1 MARPRT
7 LPDNHFRFSTFRKG
21 DSTYVYGYRNEWD
34 PVKKQSR
41 IAKRIYVGT
50 LNEATG
56 RLRLGKKYLSNHPEY
71 EGKTLYFEN
80 RTLVERSEQDA
91 AEEVQQREQSWA
103 SNNLSY
109 AATWALWQFASKN
122 RILQNLQAAFGK
134 QLGTGLLALAVY
146 QLLDGGAMNGYED
159 WLPDNWL
166 PVSAPLS
173 SQRISELL
181 AQVDHEDMVNYF
193 RLRFDRS
200 KQNYQKWLEEI
211 KQKAQKQGSAMPPST
226 LQKMY
231 MALDSTAIST
241 FSMTIEDAAYG
252 HAKQNP
258 ELKQINL
265 TLAVDFLNGDVCYAR
280 EDEGSITDKSVYKS
294 ILAQMKSYGFDLDE
308 TVLVTDRG
316 YSSLMNLQ
324 NLFNTDVSFVAGVP
338 IVEKGLK
345 DKFTKF
351 REALCDLAFYNSE
364 YEVYCRTIKEDW
376 KQNTE
381 AGSVNRDCFVHL
393 YRFPE
398 IALSQQKQLLKKID
412 KVLDKKRDG
421 KVVDRD
427 DWNFAARFI
436 TECKEEQDG
445 KERKIWEK
453 NLEALRLWE
462 RTAGCFVIR
471 SDWLEDPIEALRIY
485 RRRNIV
491 EVAFRQF
498 KVLNGGDRLQAT
510 QTSYMGKLMVHIIA
524 QSLRMAITVQA
535 KKRETQELKLPDN
548 SVEKLLAALKR
559 IRAVRAPTRATWVV
573 EPLTPPAVLTGW
585 QIWISPP
592 EHIYQLSVRLHLYSV
607 LSSRTLLSGL
617 WYSSS

>member
-1 MARPRT
+1 MTRPRT
-7 LPDNHFRFSTFRKG
+7 LPDDHFRFSTFRKG

-34 PVKKQSR
+34 PEKKQSR

-50 LNEATG
+50 LNEITG
-56 RLRLGKKYLSNHPEY
+56 RVKLGKKYLSNHPEY

-80 RTLVERSEQDA
+80 RTLVERSEQEVA
-91 AEEVQQREQSWA
+91 AEVGQRETSWA

-122 RILQNLQAAFGK
+122 RILQNLQAVFGK
-134 QLGTGLLALAVY
+134 QLGTNLLALAIY

-181 AQVDHEDMVNYF
+181 AQVDHGDMVNYF

-200 KQNYQKWLEEI
+200 KANYQKWLEELTQNA
-211 KQKAQKQGSAMPPST
+211 KKKGSATAPST

-280 EDEGSITDKSVYKS
+280 EDEGSITDKSVYRS
-294 ILAQMKSYGFDLDE
+294 VLAQMKSYGFDLDE

-316 YSSLMNLQ
+316 YSSIMNLQ
-324 NLFNTDVSFVAGVP
+324 SLFNADVGFVAGVP

-345 DKFTKF
+345 DKFAKF

-364 YEVYCRTIKEDW
+364 YDVYCRTIKEDW

-381 AGSVNRDCFVHL
+381 GGSIDRTCFVHL

-398 IALSQQKQLLKKID
+398 IALSQQKQLLKKVD
-412 KVLDKKRDG
+412 KALDKKRSG
-421 KVVDRD
+421 RVVDRD
-427 DWNFAARFI
+427 DWNFVARFI
-436 TECKEEQDG
+436 TERKEEHDG
-445 KERKIWEK
+445 KEKKIWEK
-453 NLEALRLWE
+453 NLEALRSWE

-498 KVLNGGDRLQAT
+498 KVLNGGNRLYAT
-510 QTSYMGKLMVHIIA
+510 QTSYMGKLMVHTIA

-535 KKRETQELKLPDN
+535 KRRETQELKLPDN
-548 SVEKLLAALKR
+548 SVEKLLTVLKKV
-559 IRAVRAPTRATWVV
+559 RAVRAPTRSTWVV
-573 EPLTPPAVLTGW
+573 EPLTKKAQDMLELLNLPKPPMTFKS
-585 QIWISPP
+585 I
-592 EHIYQLSVRLHLYSV
+592 
-607 LSSRTLLSGL
+607 
-617 WYSSS
+617 

>member
-7 LPDNHFRFSTFRKG
+7 LPDDHFCFSTFRKG

-34 PVKKQSR
+34 PEKKQSR

-50 LNEATG
+50 LNKITG
-56 RLRLGKKYLSNHPEY
+56 RVKLGKKYLSNHPEY

-80 RTLVERSEQDA
+80 RTLVERSEQEVA
-91 AEEVQQREQSWA
+91 AEVGQRETSWA

-122 RILQNLQAAFGK
+122 RILQNLQAVFGK
-134 QLGTGLLALAVY
+134 QLGTNLLTLAIY

-181 AQVDHEDMVNYF
+181 AQVDHGDMVNYF

-200 KQNYQKWLEEI
+200 KENYQKWLEELTQNA
-211 KQKAQKQGSAMPPST
+211 KKKGSATAPST

-280 EDEGSITDKSVYKS
+280 EDEGSITDKSVYRS
-294 ILAQMKSYGFDLDE
+294 VLAQMKSYGFDLDE

-316 YSSLMNLQ
+316 YSSIMNLQ
-324 NLFNTDVSFVAGVP
+324 SLFNTDVSFVAGVP

-345 DKFTKF
+345 DKFAKF

-364 YEVYCRTIKEDW
+364 YDVYCRTIKEDW

-381 AGSVNRDCFVHL
+381 GGSIDRTCFVHL
-393 YRFPE
+393 YRLPE
-398 IALSQQKQLLKKID
+398 IALSQQKQLLKKVD
-412 KVLDKKRDG
+412 KALDKKRSG
-421 KVVDRD
+421 RVVDRD

-436 TECKEEQDG
+436 TERKEEHDG
-445 KERKIWEK
+445 KEKKIWEK
-453 NLEALRLWE
+453 NLEALRSWE

-498 KVLNGGDRLQAT
+498 KVLNGGNRLYAT
-510 QTSYMGKLMVHIIA
+510 QTSYMGKLMVHTIA

-535 KKRETQELKLPDN
+535 KRRETQELKLPDN
-548 SVEKLLAALKR
+548 SVEKLLTVLKKV
-559 IRAVRAPTRATWVV
+559 RAVRAPTRSTWVV
-573 EPLTPPAVLTGW
+573 EPL
-585 QIWISPP
+585 I
-592 EHIYQLSVRLHLYSV
+592 E
-607 LSSRTLLSGL
+607 
-617 WYSSS
+617 

>member
-7 LPDNHFRFSTFRKG
+7 LPDDHFRFSTFRKG
-21 DSTYVYGYRNEWD
+21 DSTYVYGYRNEWN
-34 PVKKQSR
+34 PEKKQSR
-41 IAKRIYVGT
+41 IVKRIYVGT
-50 LNEATG
+50 LNEITG
-56 RLRLGKKYLSNHPEY
+56 RVKPGKKYLSNHPEY

-80 RTLVERSEQDA
+80 RRLVERSEQDV
-91 AEEVQQREQSWA
+91 AEEVEQREVSWA

-109 AATWALWQFASKN
+109 AATWALWQFASRN
-122 RILQNLQAAFGK
+122 RILQNLQAVFGK
-134 QLGTGLLALAVY
+134 ELGTNLLALAIY
-146 QLLDGGAMNGYED
+146 QLLEGGAMNGYED
-159 WLPDNWL
+159 WL

-193 RLRFDRS
+193 RMRFDRS
-200 KQNYQKWLEEI
+200 KENYQKWLEGI
-211 KQKAQKQGSAMPPST
+211 KQEAKKKGSDLPPST

-316 YSSLMNLQ
+316 YSSIMNLQ

-345 DKFTKF
+345 DKFSKF
-351 REALCDLAFYNSE
+351 RETLCDLAFYNSE
-364 YEVYCRTIKEDW
+364 YDVYCRTIKENR

-381 AGSVNRDCFVHL
+381 GGSIDRTCFVHL

-398 IALSQQKQLLKKID
+398 IALSQQKQLLKKVD
-412 KVLDKKRDG
+412 KVLDKKRSG
-421 KVVDRD
+421 QVVDRD
-427 DWNFAARFI
+427 DWNFVARFI
-436 TECKEEQDG
+436 TERKEEHDG
-445 KERKIWEK
+445 KEKKIWEK
-453 NLEALRLWE
+453 NLEALRFWE
-462 RTAGCFVIR
+462 RTAGYFVIR

-510 QTSYMGKLMVHIIA
+510 QTSYIGKLMVHIIA

-548 SVEKLLAALKR
+548 SVEKLLKALKR
-559 IRAVRAPTRATWVV
+559 VRAVRTPTRATWVV
-573 EPLTPPAVLTGW
+573 EPL
-585 QIWISPP
+585 I
-592 EHIYQLSVRLHLYSV
+592 E
-607 LSSRTLLSGL
+607 
-617 WYSSS
+617 

>member
-7 LPDNHFRFSTFRKG
+7 LPDDHFRFSTFRKG

-34 PVKKQSR
+34 PEKKQSR

-50 LNEATG
+50 LNEITG
-56 RLRLGKKYLSNHPEY
+56 RVKLGKKYLSNHPEY

-80 RTLVERSEQDA
+80 RTLVERSEQEVA
-91 AEEVQQREQSWA
+91 AEVGQRETSWA

-122 RILQNLQAAFGK
+122 RILQNLQAVFGK
-134 QLGTGLLALAVY
+134 QLGTNLLALAIY

-181 AQVDHEDMVNYF
+181 AQVDHGDMVNYF

-200 KQNYQKWLEEI
+200 KENYQKWLEELTQNA
-211 KQKAQKQGSAMPPST
+211 KKKGSATAPST

-252 HAKQNP
+252 HVKQNP

-280 EDEGSITDKSVYKS
+280 EDEGSITDKSVYRS
-294 ILAQMKSYGFDLDE
+294 VLAQMKSYGFDLDE

-316 YSSLMNLQ
+316 YSSIMNLQ
-324 NLFNTDVSFVAGVP
+324 SLFNTDVSFVAGVP

-345 DKFTKF
+345 DKFAKF

-364 YEVYCRTIKEDW
+364 YDVYCRTIKEDW

-381 AGSVNRDCFVHL
+381 GGSIDRTCFVHL

-398 IALSQQKQLLKKID
+398 IALSQQKQLLKKVD
-412 KVLDKKRDG
+412 KALDKKRSG
-421 KVVDRD
+421 RVVDRD
-427 DWNFAARFI
+427 DWNFVARFI
-436 TECKEEQDG
+436 TERKEEHDG
-445 KERKIWEK
+445 KEKKIWEK
-453 NLEALRLWE
+453 NLEALRSWE

-498 KVLNGGDRLQAT
+498 KVLNGGNRLYAT
-510 QTSYMGKLMVHIIA
+510 QTSYMGKLMVHTIA

-535 KKRETQELKLPDN
+535 KRRETQELKLPDN
-548 SVEKLLAALKR
+548 SVEKLLTVLKKV
-559 IRAVRAPTRATWVV
+559 RAVRAPTRSTWVV
-573 EPLTPPAVLTGW
+573 EPLTKKAQDMLELLNLPKPPMTFKS
-585 QIWISPP
+585 I
-592 EHIYQLSVRLHLYSV
+592 
-607 LSSRTLLSGL
+607 
-617 WYSSS
+617 

>member
-211 KQKAQKQGSAMPPST
+211 KQKAQKQSSAMPPST

-573 EPLTPPAVLTGW
+573 EPLTKKAQDMLELLNLPKPPMTFKS
-585 QIWISPP
+585 I
-592 EHIYQLSVRLHLYSV
+592 
-607 LSSRTLLSGL
+607 
-617 WYSSS
+617 

>member
-211 KQKAQKQGSAMPPST
+211 KQKAQKQSSAMPPST

-471 SDWLEDPIEALRIY
+471 SDWHEDPIEALRIY

-573 EPLTPPAVLTGW
+573 EPLTKKAQDMLELLNLPKPPMTFKS
-585 QIWISPP
+585 I
-592 EHIYQLSVRLHLYSV
+592 
-607 LSSRTLLSGL
+607 
-617 WYSSS
+617 

>member
-7 LPDNHFRFSTFRKG
+7 LPDDHFCFSTFRKG

-34 PVKKQSR
+34 PEKKQSR

-50 LNEATG
+50 LNEITG
-56 RLRLGKKYLSNHPEY
+56 RVKLGKKYLSNHPEY

-80 RTLVERSEQDA
+80 RTLVERSEQEVA
-91 AEEVQQREQSWA
+91 AEVGQRETSWA

-122 RILQNLQAAFGK
+122 RILQNLQAVFGK
-134 QLGTGLLALAVY
+134 QLGTNLLALAIY

-181 AQVDHEDMVNYF
+181 AQVDHGDMVNYF

-200 KQNYQKWLEEI
+200 KANYQKWLEEI
-211 KQKAQKQGSAMPPST
+211 EQNAKKNGLVMPPST
-226 LQKMY
+226 MQKMY

-280 EDEGSITDKSVYKS
+280 EDEGSITDKSVYRS
-294 ILAQMKSYGFDLDE
+294 VLAQMKSYGFDLDE

-316 YSSLMNLQ
+316 YSSIMNLQ
-324 NLFNTDVSFVAGVP
+324 SLFNTDVSFVAGVP

-345 DKFTKF
+345 DKFAKF

-364 YEVYCRTIKEDW
+364 YDVYCRTIKEDW

-381 AGSVNRDCFVHL
+381 GGSIDRTCFVHL

-398 IALSQQKQLLKKID
+398 IALSQQKQLLKKVD
-412 KVLDKKRDG
+412 KALDKKRSRR
-421 KVVDRD
+421 VVDRD
-427 DWNFAARFI
+427 DWNFVARFI
-436 TECKEEQDG
+436 TERKEEHDG
-445 KERKIWEK
+445 KEKKIWEK
-453 NLEALRLWE
+453 NLEALRFWE

-498 KVLNGGDRLQAT
+498 KVLNGGNRLYAT
-510 QTSYMGKLMVHIIA
+510 QTSYMGKLMVHTIA

-535 KKRETQELKLPDN
+535 KRRETQELKLPDN
-548 SVEKLLAALKR
+548 SVEKLLTVLKKV
-559 IRAVRAPTRATWVV
+559 RAVRAPTRSTWVV
-573 EPLTPPAVLTGW
+573 EPLTKKAQDMLELLNLPKPPMTFKS
-585 QIWISPP
+585 I
-592 EHIYQLSVRLHLYSV
+592 
-607 LSSRTLLSGL
+607 
-617 WYSSS
+617 

>member
-7 LPDNHFRFSTFRKG
+7 LPDDHFRFSTFRKG
-21 DSTYVYGYRNEWD
+21 DSTYVYGYRNEWN
-34 PVKKQSR
+34 PEKKQSR
-41 IAKRIYVGT
+41 IVKRIYVGT
-50 LNEATG
+50 LNEITG
-56 RLRLGKKYLSNHPEY
+56 RVKPGKKYLSNHPEY

-80 RTLVERSEQDA
+80 RRLVERSEQDV
-91 AEEVQQREQSWA
+91 AEEVEQREVSWA

-109 AATWALWQFASKN
+109 AATWALWQFASRN
-122 RILQNLQAAFGK
+122 RILQNLQAVFGK
-134 QLGTGLLALAVY
+134 ELGTNLLALAIY
-146 QLLDGGAMNGYED
+146 QLLEGGAMNGYED

-193 RLRFDRS
+193 RMRFDRS
-200 KQNYQKWLEEI
+200 KENYQKWLEGI
-211 KQKAQKQGSAMPPST
+211 KQEAKKKGSDLPPST

-280 EDEGSITDKSVYKS
+280 EDEGSITDKSVYRS
-294 ILAQMKSYGFDLDE
+294 VLAQMKSYGFDLDE

-316 YSSLMNLQ
+316 YSSIMNLQ
-324 NLFNTDVSFVAGVP
+324 SLFNTDVSFVAGVP
-338 IVEKGLK
+338 IAEKGLK
-345 DKFTKF
+345 DKFAKF

-364 YEVYCRTIKEDW
+364 YDVYCRTIKEDW

-381 AGSVNRDCFVHL
+381 GGSIDRTCFVHL

-398 IALSQQKQLLKKID
+398 IALSQQKQLLKKVD
-412 KVLDKKRDG
+412 KVLDKKRSG
-421 KVVDRD
+421 QVVDRD
-427 DWNFAARFI
+427 DWNFVARFI
-436 TECKEEQDG
+436 TERKEEHDG
-445 KERKIWEK
+445 KEKKIWEK
-453 NLEALRLWE
+453 NLEALRFWE
-462 RTAGCFVIR
+462 RTAGYFVIR

-510 QTSYMGKLMVHIIA
+510 QTSYIGKLMVHIIA

-548 SVEKLLAALKR
+548 SVEKLLKALKR
-559 IRAVRAPTRATWVV
+559 VRAVRTPTRATWVV
-573 EPLTPPAVLTGW
+573 EPL
-585 QIWISPP
+585 I
-592 EHIYQLSVRLHLYSV
+592 E
-607 LSSRTLLSGL
+607 
-617 WYSSS
+617 

>member
-7 LPDNHFRFSTFRKG
+7 LPDDYFRFSTFRKG

-34 PVKKQSR
+34 PEKKQSR

-50 LNEATG
+50 LNEITG
-56 RLRLGKKYLSNHPEY
+56 RVKLGKKYLSNHPEY

-80 RTLVERSEQDA
+80 RTLVERSEQDV
-91 AEEVQQREQSWA
+91 AEEVEQRETSWA

-122 RILQNLQAAFGK
+122 RILQNLQAVFGK
-134 QLGTGLLALAVY
+134 QLGTNLLALAIY

-200 KQNYQKWLEEI
+200 KANYQKWLEEI
-211 KQKAQKQGSAMPPST
+211 EQNAKKKGSDLPPST

-231 MALDSTAIST
+231 MTLDSTAIST

-265 TLAVDFLNGDVCYAR
+265 TLAVDFLNGEVCYAR
-280 EDEGSITDKSVYKS
+280 EDEGLITDKSVYKS

-316 YSSLMNLQ
+316 YSSIMNLQ

-345 DKFTKF
+345 DKFAKF

-364 YEVYCRTIKEDW
+364 YDVYCRTIKENW

-381 AGSVNRDCFVHL
+381 CGSIDRTCFVHL

-398 IALSQQKQLLKKID
+398 IALSQQKQLLKKVD
-412 KVLDKKRDG
+412 KVLDKKRSRQ
-421 KVVDRD
+421 VVDRD
-427 DWNFAARFI
+427 DWNFVARFI
-436 TECKEEQDG
+436 TERKEEHDG
-445 KERKIWEK
+445 KEKKIWEK
-453 NLEALRLWE
+453 NLEALRFWE

-524 QSLRMAITVQA
+524 QSLRMAIT
-535 KKRETQELKLPDN
+535 
-548 SVEKLLAALKR
+548 
-559 IRAVRAPTRATWVV
+559 
-573 EPLTPPAVLTGW
+573 
-585 QIWISPP
+585 
-592 EHIYQLSVRLHLYSV
+592 Y
-607 LSSRTLLSGL
+607 GL
-617 WYSSS
+617 

>member
-211 KQKAQKQGSAMPPST
+211 KQKAQKQSSAMPPST

-381 AGSVNRDCFVHL
+381 VGSVNRDCFVHL

-573 EPLTPPAVLTGW
+573 EPLTKKAQDMLELLNLPKPPMTFKS
-585 QIWISPP
+585 I
-592 EHIYQLSVRLHLYSV
+592 
-607 LSSRTLLSGL
+607 
-617 WYSSS
+617 

>member
-7 LPDNHFRFSTFRKG
+7 LPDDHFCFSTFRKG

-34 PVKKQSR
+34 PEKKQSR

-50 LNEATG
+50 LNEITG
-56 RLRLGKKYLSNHPEY
+56 RVKLGKKYLSNHPEY

-80 RTLVERSEQDA
+80 RPLVERSEQDV
-91 AEEVQQREQSWA
+91 AEEVEQRETSWA

-122 RILQNLQAAFGK
+122 RILQNLQAVFGK
-134 QLGTGLLALAVY
+134 QLGTNLLALAIY

-181 AQVDHEDMVNYF
+181 AQVDHGDMVNYF

-200 KQNYQKWLEEI
+200 KENYQKWLEELTQNA
-211 KQKAQKQGSAMPPST
+211 KKKGSATAPST

-280 EDEGSITDKSVYKS
+280 EDEGSITDKSVYRS
-294 ILAQMKSYGFDLDE
+294 VLAQMKSYGFDLDE

-316 YSSLMNLQ
+316 YSSIMNLQ
-324 NLFNTDVSFVAGVP
+324 SLFNTDVSFVAGVP

-345 DKFTKF
+345 DKFAKF

-364 YEVYCRTIKEDW
+364 YDVYCRTIKEDW

-381 AGSVNRDCFVHL
+381 GGSIDRTCFVHL

-398 IALSQQKQLLKKID
+398 IALSQQKQLLKKVD
-412 KVLDKKRDG
+412 KALDKKRSG
-421 KVVDRD
+421 RVVDRD
-427 DWNFAARFI
+427 DWNFVARFI
-436 TECKEEQDG
+436 TERKEEHDG
-445 KERKIWEK
+445 KEKKIWEK
-453 NLEALRLWE
+453 NLEALRSWE

-498 KVLNGGDRLQAT
+498 KVLNGGNRLYAT
-510 QTSYMGKLMVHIIA
+510 QTSYMGKLMVHTIA

-535 KKRETQELKLPDN
+535 KRRETQELKLPDN
-548 SVEKLLAALKR
+548 SVEKLLTVLKKV
-559 IRAVRAPTRATWVV
+559 RAVRAPTRSTWVV
-573 EPLTPPAVLTGW
+573 EPLTKKAQDMLELLNLPKPPMTFKS
-585 QIWISPP
+585 I
-592 EHIYQLSVRLHLYSV
+592 
-607 LSSRTLLSGL
+607 
-617 WYSSS
+617 

>member
-56 RLRLGKKYLSNHPEY
+56 RLRLGKKYLSNHSEY

-211 KQKAQKQGSAMPPST
+211 KQKAQKQSSAMPPST

-381 AGSVNRDCFVHL
+381 VGSVNRDCFVHL

-573 EPLTPPAVLTGW
+573 EPLTKKAQDMLELLNLPKPPMTFKS
-585 QIWISPP
+585 I
-592 EHIYQLSVRLHLYSV
+592 
-607 LSSRTLLSGL
+607 
-617 WYSSS
+617 

>member
-7 LPDNHFRFSTFRKG
+7 LPDDHFRFSTFRKG

-34 PVKKQSR
+34 PEKKQSR

-50 LNEATG
+50 LNEITG
-56 RLRLGKKYLSNHPEY
+56 RVKLGKKYLSNHPEY

-80 RTLVERSEQDA
+80 RTLVERSEQDV
-91 AEEVQQREQSWA
+91 AEEVEQRETSWA

-122 RILQNLQAAFGK
+122 RILQNLQAVFGK
-134 QLGTGLLALAVY
+134 QLGTNLLALAIY

-200 KQNYQKWLEEI
+200 KENYQRWLEEI
-211 KQKAQKQGSAMPPST
+211 EQNAKKNGSVMPPST
-226 LQKMY
+226 MQKMY

-316 YSSLMNLQ
+316 YSSLLNLQ

-345 DKFTKF
+345 DKFAKF

-364 YEVYCRTIKEDW
+364 YDVYCRTIKENW

-381 AGSVNRDCFVHL
+381 GGSIDRTCFVHL
-393 YRFPE
+393 Y
-398 IALSQQKQLLKKID
+398 ALSQQKQLLKKVD
-412 KVLDKKRDG
+412 KVLDKKRSRQ
-421 KVVDRD
+421 VVDRD
-427 DWNFAARFI
+427 DWNFVARFI
-436 TECKEEQDG
+436 TERKEEHDG
-445 KERKIWEK
+445 KEKKIWEK
-453 NLEALRLWE
+453 NLEALRFWE

-548 SVEKLLAALKR
+548 SVEKLLKALKR
-559 IRAVRAPTRATWVV
+559 VRAVRTATRATWVV
-573 EPLTPPAVLTGW
+573 EPLTKKAQDMLELLNLPKPPMTFRS
-585 QIWISPP
+585 I
-592 EHIYQLSVRLHLYSV
+592 
-607 LSSRTLLSGL
+607 
-617 WYSSS
+617 

>member
-1 MARPRT
+1 MTRPRT
-7 LPDNHFRFSTFRKG
+7 LPDDHFRFSTFRKG

-34 PVKKQSR
+34 PEKKQSR

-50 LNEATG
+50 LNEITG
-56 RLRLGKKYLSNHPEY
+56 RVKLGKKYLSNHPEY

-80 RTLVERSEQDA
+80 RTLVERSEQEVA
-91 AEEVQQREQSWA
+91 AEVGQRETSWA

-122 RILQNLQAAFGK
+122 RILQNLQAVFGK
-134 QLGTGLLALAVY
+134 QLGTNLLALAIY

-200 KQNYQKWLEEI
+200 KENYQKWLEELTQNA
-211 KQKAQKQGSAMPPST
+211 KKKGSATAPST

-280 EDEGSITDKSVYKS
+280 EDEGSITDKSVYRS
-294 ILAQMKSYGFDLDE
+294 VLAQMKSYGFDLDE

-316 YSSLMNLQ
+316 YSSIMNLQ
-324 NLFNTDVSFVAGVP
+324 SLFNADVSFVAGVP

-345 DKFTKF
+345 DKFAKF

-364 YEVYCRTIKEDW
+364 YDVYCRTIKEDW

-381 AGSVNRDCFVHL
+381 GGSIDRTCFVHL

-398 IALSQQKQLLKKID
+398 IALSQQKQLLKKVD
-412 KVLDKKRDG
+412 KALDKKRSG
-421 KVVDRD
+421 RVVDRD
-427 DWNFAARFI
+427 DWNFVARFI
-436 TECKEEQDG
+436 TERKEEHDG
-445 KERKIWEK
+445 KEKKIWKK
-453 NLEALRLWE
+453 NLEALRSWE

-498 KVLNGGDRLQAT
+498 KVLNGGNRLYAT
-510 QTSYMGKLMVHIIA
+510 QTSYMGKLMVHTIA

-535 KKRETQELKLPDN
+535 KRRETQELKLPDN
-548 SVEKLLAALKR
+548 SVEKLLTVLKKV
-559 IRAVRAPTRATWVV
+559 RAVRAPTRSTWVV
-573 EPLTPPAVLTGW
+573 EPLTKKAQDMLELLNLPKPPMTFKS
-585 QIWISPP
+585 I
-592 EHIYQLSVRLHLYSV
+592 
-607 LSSRTLLSGL
+607 
-617 WYSSS
+617 

>member
-7 LPDNHFRFSTFRKG
+7 LPDDHFRFSTFRKG

-34 PVKKQSR
+34 PEKKQSR

-50 LNEATG
+50 LNEITG
-56 RLRLGKKYLSNHPEY
+56 RVKLGKKYLSNHPEY

-80 RTLVERSEQDA
+80 RTLVERSDQDVA
-91 AEEVQQREQSWA
+91 AEVEQRETSWA

-122 RILQNLQAAFGK
+122 RILQNLQAVFGK
-134 QLGTGLLALAVY
+134 QLGTNLLALAIY

-181 AQVDHEDMVNYF
+181 AQVDHGDMVNYF

-200 KQNYQKWLEEI
+200 KENYQKWLEELTQNA
-211 KQKAQKQGSAMPPST
+211 KKKGSATPPST
-226 LQKMY
+226 LKKMY

-316 YSSLMNLQ
+316 YSSIMNLQ
-324 NLFNTDVSFVAGVP
+324 SLFNTDVSFVAGVP

-345 DKFTKF
+345 DKFAKF

-364 YEVYCRTIKEDW
+364 YDVYCRTIKEDW

-381 AGSVNRDCFVHL
+381 GGSIDRTCFVHL

-398 IALSQQKQLLKKID
+398 IALSQQKQLLKKVD
-412 KVLDKKRDG
+412 RALDKKRG
-421 KVVDRD
+421 GRVVDRD
-427 DWNFAARFI
+427 DWNFVARFI
-436 TECKEEQDG
+436 TERKEEHDG
-445 KERKIWEK
+445 REKKIWEK
-453 NLEALRLWE
+453 NLEALRSWE

-498 KVLNGGDRLQAT
+498 KVLNGGDRLYAT
-510 QTSYMGKLMVHIIA
+510 QTSYMGKLMVHTIA

-535 KKRETQELKLPDN
+535 KRRETQELKLPDN
-548 SVEKLLAALKR
+548 SVEKLLTVLKKV
-559 IRAVRAPTRATWVV
+559 RAVRAPTRSTWVV
-573 EPLTPPAVLTGW
+573 EPLTKKAQDMLELLNLPKPPMTFKS
-585 QIWISPP
+585 I
-592 EHIYQLSVRLHLYSV
+592 
-607 LSSRTLLSGL
+607 
-617 WYSSS
+617 

>member
-1 MARPRT
+1 MARART

-211 KQKAQKQGSAMPPST
+211 KQKAQKQSSAMPPST

-573 EPLTPPAVLTGW
+573 EPLTKKAQDMLELLNLPKPPMTFKS
-585 QIWISPP
+585 I
-592 EHIYQLSVRLHLYSV
+592 
-607 LSSRTLLSGL
+607 
-617 WYSSS
+617 

>member
-7 LPDNHFRFSTFRKG
+7 LPDDHFRFSTFRKG

-34 PVKKQSR
+34 PEKKQSR

-50 LNEATG
+50 LNEITG
-56 RLRLGKKYLSNHPEY
+56 RVKLGKKYLSNHPEY

-80 RTLVERSEQDA
+80 RTLVERSEQDV
-91 AEEVQQREQSWA
+91 AEEVEQRETSWA

-122 RILQNLQAAFGK
+122 RILQNLQAVFGK
-134 QLGTGLLALAVY
+134 QLGTNLLALAIY

-200 KQNYQKWLEEI
+200 KANYQKWLEEI
-211 KQKAQKQGSAMPPST
+211 EQNAKKNGLVMPPST
-226 LQKMY
+226 MQKKY

-252 HAKQNP
+252 HTNQNP

-265 TLAVDFLNGDVCYAR
+265 TLAVDFLNGEVCYAR
-280 EDEGSITDKSVYKS
+280 EDEGLITDKSVYKS

-316 YSSLMNLQ
+316 YSSIMNLQ

-345 DKFTKF
+345 DKFAKF

-364 YEVYCRTIKEDW
+364 YDVYCRTIKEDW

-381 AGSVNRDCFVHL
+381 GGSIDRTCFVHL

-398 IALSQQKQLLKKID
+398 IALSQQQQLLKKVD
-412 KVLDKKRDG
+412 KALDKKRSG
-421 KVVDRD
+421 RVVDRD
-427 DWNFAARFI
+427 DWNFVARFI
-436 TECKEEQDG
+436 TERKEEHDG
-445 KERKIWEK
+445 KEKKIWEK
-453 NLEALRLWE
+453 NLEALRFWE

-498 KVLNGGDRLQAT
+498 KVLHGGDRLYAT

-524 QSLRMAITVQA
+524 QSLRMAMTVQA
-535 KKRETQELKLPDN
+535 KRREN
-548 SVEKLLAALKR
+548 SGIKAS
-559 IRAVRAPTRATWVV
+559 
-573 EPLTPPAVLTGW
+573 G
-585 QIWISPP
+585 
-592 EHIYQLSVRLHLYSV
+592 QL
-607 LSSRTLLSGL
+607 G
-617 WYSSS
+617 

>member
-7 LPDNHFRFSTFRKG
+7 LPDDHFRFSTFRKG

-34 PVKKQSR
+34 PEKKQSR

-50 LNEATG
+50 LNEITG
-56 RLRLGKKYLSNHPEY
+56 RVKLGKKYLSNHPEY

-80 RTLVERSEQDA
+80 RTLVERSEQDV
-91 AEEVQQREQSWA
+91 AEEVEQRETSWA

-122 RILQNLQAAFGK
+122 RILQNLQAVFGK
-134 QLGTGLLALAVY
+134 QLGTNLLALAIY

-200 KQNYQKWLEEI
+200 KANYQKWLEEI
-211 KQKAQKQGSAMPPST
+211 EQNAKKNGLVMPPST
-226 LQKMY
+226 MQKMY
-231 MALDSTAIST
+231 MALDSTVIST

-252 HAKQNP
+252 HTKQNP

-265 TLAVDFLNGDVCYAR
+265 TLAVDFLNGEVCYAR
-280 EDEGSITDKSVYKS
+280 EDEGLITDKSVYKS

-316 YSSLMNLQ
+316 YSSIMNLQ

-345 DKFTKF
+345 DKFAKF

-364 YEVYCRTIKEDW
+364 YDVYCRTIKEDW

-381 AGSVNRDCFVHL
+381 GGSIDRTCFVHL

-398 IALSQQKQLLKKID
+398 IALSQQKQLLKKVD
-412 KVLDKKRDG
+412 KALDKKRSG
-421 KVVDRD
+421 RVVDRD
-427 DWNFAARFI
+427 DWNFVARFI
-436 TECKEEQDG
+436 TERKEEHDG
-445 KERKIWEK
+445 KEKKIWEK
-453 NLEALRLWE
+453 NLEALRFWE

-498 KVLNGGDRLQAT
+498 KVLNGGDRLYAT

-524 QSLRMAITVQA
+524 QSLRMAMTVQA
-535 KKRETQELKLPDN
+535 KRRETQELKLPDN
-548 SVEKLLAALKR
+548 SVEKLLSALKR
-559 IRAVRAPTRATWVV
+559 VRAVRTPTRATWVV
-573 EPLTPPAVLTGW
+573 EPLTKKAQDMLELLNLPKPPMTFKS
-585 QIWISPP
+585 I
-592 EHIYQLSVRLHLYSV
+592 
-607 LSSRTLLSGL
+607 
-617 WYSSS
+617 

>member
-134 QLGTGLLALAVY
+134 QLRTGLLALAVY

-211 KQKAQKQGSAMPPST
+211 KQKAQKQSSAMPPST

-573 EPLTPPAVLTGW
+573 EPLTKKAQDMLELLNLPKPPMTFKS
-585 QIWISPP
+585 I
-592 EHIYQLSVRLHLYSV
+592 
-607 LSSRTLLSGL
+607 
-617 WYSSS
+617 

>member
-7 LPDNHFRFSTFRKG
+7 LPDDHFCFSTFRKG

-34 PVKKQSR
+34 PEKKQSR

-50 LNEATG
+50 LNEITG
-56 RLRLGKKYLSNHPEY
+56 RVKLGKKYLSNHPEY

-80 RTLVERSEQDA
+80 RTLVERSEQEVA
-91 AEEVQQREQSWA
+91 AEVGQRETSWA

-122 RILQNLQAAFGK
+122 RILQNLQAVFGK
-134 QLGTGLLALAVY
+134 QLGTNLLALAIY

-181 AQVDHEDMVNYF
+181 AQVDHGDMVNYF

-200 KQNYQKWLEEI
+200 KANYQKWLEELTQNA
-211 KQKAQKQGSAMPPST
+211 KKKGSATAPST

-280 EDEGSITDKSVYKS
+280 EDEGSITDKSVYRS
-294 ILAQMKSYGFDLDE
+294 VLAQMKSYGFDLDE

-316 YSSLMNLQ
+316 YSSIMNLQ
-324 NLFNTDVSFVAGVP
+324 SLFNTDVSFVAGVP

-345 DKFTKF
+345 DKFAKF

-364 YEVYCRTIKEDW
+364 YDVYCRTIKEDW

-381 AGSVNRDCFVHL
+381 GGSIDRTCFVHL

-398 IALSQQKQLLKKID
+398 IALSQQKQLLKKVD
-412 KVLDKKRDG
+412 KALDKKRSG
-421 KVVDRD
+421 RVVDRD
-427 DWNFAARFI
+427 DRNFVARFI
-436 TECKEEQDG
+436 TERKEEHDG
-445 KERKIWEK
+445 KEKKIWEK
-453 NLEALRLWE
+453 NLEALRSWE

-498 KVLNGGDRLQAT
+498 KVLNGGNRLYAT
-510 QTSYMGKLMVHIIA
+510 QTSYMGKLMVHTIA

-535 KKRETQELKLPDN
+535 KRRETQELKLPDN
-548 SVEKLLAALKR
+548 SVEKLLTVLKKV
-559 IRAVRAPTRATWVV
+559 RAVRAPTRSTWVV
-573 EPLTPPAVLTGW
+573 EPLTKKAQDMLELLNLPKPPMTFK
-585 QIWISPP
+585 SM
-592 EHIYQLSVRLHLYSV
+592 
-607 LSSRTLLSGL
+607 
-617 WYSSS
+617 

>member
-1 MARPRT
+1 MVRPRT
-7 LPDNHFRFSTFRKG
+7 LPDDHFRFSTFRKG

-34 PVKKQSR
+34 PEKKQSR

-50 LNEATG
+50 LNEITG
-56 RLRLGKKYLSNHPEY
+56 RVKLGKKYLSNHPEY

-80 RTLVERSEQDA
+80 RTLVERSEQDV
-91 AEEVQQREQSWA
+91 AEEVEQRETSWA

-122 RILQNLQAAFGK
+122 RILQNLQAVFGK
-134 QLGTGLLALAVY
+134 QLGTNLLALAIY

-200 KQNYQKWLEEI
+200 KANYQKWLEEI
-211 KQKAQKQGSAMPPST
+211 EQNAKKNGLVMPPST
-226 LQKMY
+226 MQKMY

-252 HAKQNP
+252 HTKQNP

-265 TLAVDFLNGDVCYAR
+265 TLAVDFLNGEVCYAR
-280 EDEGSITDKSVYKS
+280 EDEGLITDKSVYKS

-316 YSSLMNLQ
+316 YSSIMNLQ

-345 DKFTKF
+345 DKFAKF

-364 YEVYCRTIKEDW
+364 YDVYCRTIKEDW

-381 AGSVNRDCFVHL
+381 GGSIDRTCFVHL

-398 IALSQQKQLLKKID
+398 IALSQQKQLLKKVD
-412 KVLDKKRDG
+412 KALDKKRSG
-421 KVVDRD
+421 RVVDRD
-427 DWNFAARFI
+427 DWNFVARFI
-436 TECKEEQDG
+436 TERKEEHDG
-445 KERKIWEK
+445 KEKKIWEK
-453 NLEALRLWE
+453 NLEALRFWE

-498 KVLNGGDRLQAT
+498 KVLNGGDRLYAT

-524 QSLRMAITVQA
+524 QSLRMAMTVQA
-535 KKRETQELKLPDN
+535 KRRETQELKLPDN
-548 SVEKLLAALKR
+548 SVEKLLSALKR
-559 IRAVRAPTRATWVV
+559 LRAVRTPNRATWVV
-573 EPLTPPAVLTGW
+573 EPLTKKAQDMLELLNLPKPPMTFKS
-585 QIWISPP
+585 I
-592 EHIYQLSVRLHLYSV
+592 
-607 LSSRTLLSGL
+607 
-617 WYSSS
+617 

>member
-1 MARPRT
+1 MIRTIRARPKT

-21 DSTYVYGYRNEWD
+21 DSTYIYGYRNEWN
-34 PVKKQSR
+34 PEKKQSR

-50 LNEATG
+50 LNEITG
-56 RLRLGKKYLSNHPEY
+56 RVKLGKKYLSNHPEY

-80 RTLVERSEQDA
+80 RSLVERSEQDV
-91 AEEVQQREQSWA
+91 AEQLEQRETSWA

-109 AATWALWQFASKN
+109 AATWALWQFASKK
-122 RILQNLQAAFGK
+122 RILQNLQAVFGK
-134 QLGTGLLALAVY
+134 ELGTNLLALAIY

-181 AQVDHEDMVNYF
+181 AQVGHEDMVNYF
-193 RLRFDRS
+193 RMRFDRS
-200 KQNYQKWLEEI
+200 KENYQKWLEEI
-211 KQKAQKQGSAMPPST
+211 KQEAKKKDSVMPPST

-231 MALDSTAIST
+231 KALDSTAIST
-241 FSMTIEDAAYG
+241 YSMTIEDAAYG

-316 YSSLMNLQ
+316 YSSIMNLQ
-324 NLFNTDVSFVAGVP
+324 NLFNADVSFVAGVS

-345 DKFTKF
+345 DKFAKF

-376 KQNTE
+376 TQNSE
-381 AGSVNRDCFVHL
+381 AGSINRTCFVHL

-412 KVLDKKRDG
+412 KVLDKKRSG
-421 KVVDRD
+421 RVVDRD
-427 DWNFAARFI
+427 DWNFVARFI
-436 TECKEEQDG
+436 TERKEDHDG
-445 KERKIWEK
+445 KEKKIWEK
-453 NLEALRLWE
+453 NLETLRSWE

-498 KVLNGGDRLQAT
+498 KVLNGADRLQAT

-548 SVEKLLAALKR
+548 SVEKLLTALKR
-559 IRAVRAPTRATWVV
+559 VRAVRTPTRATWVV
-573 EPLTPPAVLTGW
+573 EPLTKKAQDMLELLNLPKPPMTFRS
-585 QIWISPP
+585 I
-592 EHIYQLSVRLHLYSV
+592 
-607 LSSRTLLSGL
+607 
-617 WYSSS
+617 

>member
-7 LPDNHFRFSTFRKG
+7 LPDDHFCFSTFRKG

-34 PVKKQSR
+34 PEKKQSR

-50 LNEATG
+50 LNEITG
-56 RLRLGKKYLSNHPEY
+56 RVKLGKKYLSNHPEY

-80 RTLVERSEQDA
+80 RTLVERSEQEVA
-91 AEEVQQREQSWA
+91 AEVGQRETSWA

-122 RILQNLQAAFGK
+122 RILQNLQAVFGK
-134 QLGTGLLALAVY
+134 QLGTNLLALAIY

-200 KQNYQKWLEEI
+200 KANYQKWLEEI
-211 KQKAQKQGSAMPPST
+211 EQNAKKNGSNTPPST

-316 YSSLMNLQ
+316 YSSIMNLQ

-345 DKFTKF
+345 DKFAKF

-364 YEVYCRTIKEDW
+364 YDVYCRTIKEDW

-381 AGSVNRDCFVHL
+381 GGSIDRTCFVHL

-398 IALSQQKQLLKKID
+398 IALSQQKQLLKKVD
-412 KVLDKKRDG
+412 RALDKKRG
-421 KVVDRD
+421 GRVVDRD
-427 DWNFAARFI
+427 DWNFVARFI
-436 TECKEEQDG
+436 TERKEEHDG
-445 KERKIWEK
+445 REKKIWEK
-453 NLEALRLWE
+453 NLEALRSWE

-535 KKRETQELKLPDN
+535 KRRETQELKLPDN
-548 SVEKLLAALKR
+548 SVEKLLTVLKKV
-559 IRAVRAPTRATWVV
+559 RAVRAPTRSTWVV
-573 EPLTPPAVLTGW
+573 EPLTKKAQDMLELLNLPKPPMTFKS
-585 QIWISPP
+585 I
-592 EHIYQLSVRLHLYSV
+592 
-607 LSSRTLLSGL
+607 
-617 WYSSS
+617 

>member
-7 LPDNHFRFSTFRKG
+7 LPDDHFRFSTFRKG

-34 PVKKQSR
+34 SEKKQSR

-50 LNEATG
+50 LNEITG
-56 RLRLGKKYLSNHPEY
+56 RVKLGKKYLSNHPEY

-80 RTLVERSEQDA
+80 RTLVERSEQDV
-91 AEEVQQREQSWA
+91 AEEVEQRETSWA

-122 RILQNLQAAFGK
+122 RILQNLQAVFGK
-134 QLGTGLLALAVY
+134 QLGTNLLALAIY

-200 KQNYQKWLEEI
+200 KANYQKWLEEI
-211 KQKAQKQGSAMPPST
+211 EQNAKKNGSVMPPST
-226 LQKMY
+226 MQKMY

-345 DKFTKF
+345 DKFAKF

-364 YEVYCRTIKEDW
+364 YDVYCRTIKEDW

-381 AGSVNRDCFVHL
+381 GGSIDRTCFVHL

-398 IALSQQKQLLKKID
+398 IALSQQKQLLKKVD
-412 KVLDKKRDG
+412 KVLDKKRSG
-421 KVVDRD
+421 RVVDRD
-427 DWNFAARFI
+427 DWNFVARFI
-436 TECKEEQDG
+436 TERKEEHDG
-445 KERKIWEK
+445 KEKKIWEK
-453 NLEALRLWE
+453 NLEALRSWE

-498 KVLNGGDRLQAT
+498 KVLNGGDRLYAT

-524 QSLRMAITVQA
+524 QSLRMAMTVQA
-535 KKRETQELKLPDN
+535 KRRETQELKLPDN
-548 SVEKLLAALKR
+548 SVEKLLLALKR
-559 IRAVRAPTRATWVV
+559 VRAVRTPTRATWVV
-573 EPLTPPAVLTGW
+573 EPLTKKAQDMLELLNLPKPPMTFKS
-585 QIWISPP
+585 I
-592 EHIYQLSVRLHLYSV
+592 
-607 LSSRTLLSGL
+607 
-617 WYSSS
+617 

>member
-7 LPDNHFRFSTFRKG
+7 LPDDHFRFSTFRKG

-34 PVKKQSR
+34 PEKKQSR

-50 LNEATG
+50 LNEITG
-56 RLRLGKKYLSNHPEY
+56 RVKLGKKYLSNHPEY

-80 RTLVERSEQDA
+80 RTLVERSEQDV
-91 AEEVQQREQSWA
+91 AEEVEQRETSWA

-122 RILQNLQAAFGK
+122 RILQNLQAVFGK
-134 QLGTGLLALAVY
+134 KLGTNLLALAIY

-200 KQNYQKWLEEI
+200 KANYQKWLEEI
-211 KQKAQKQGSAMPPST
+211 EQNAKKNGLVMPPST
-226 LQKMY
+226 MQKMY

-252 HAKQNP
+252 HTKQNP

-265 TLAVDFLNGDVCYAR
+265 TLAVDFLNGEVCYAR
-280 EDEGSITDKSVYKS
+280 EDEGLITDKSVYKS

-316 YSSLMNLQ
+316 YSSIMNLQ

-345 DKFTKF
+345 DKFAKF

-364 YEVYCRTIKEDW
+364 YDVYCRTIKEDW

-381 AGSVNRDCFVHL
+381 GGSIDRTCFVHL

-398 IALSQQKQLLKKID
+398 IALSQQKQLLKKVD
-412 KVLDKKRDG
+412 KALDKKRSG
-421 KVVDRD
+421 RVVDRD
-427 DWNFAARFI
+427 DWNFVARFI
-436 TECKEEQDG
+436 TERKEEHDG
-445 KERKIWEK
+445 KEKKIWEK
-453 NLEALRLWE
+453 NLEALRFWE

-498 KVLNGGDRLQAT
+498 KVLNGGDRLYAT

-524 QSLRMAITVQA
+524 QSLRMAMTVQA
-535 KKRETQELKLPDN
+535 KRRETQELKLPDN
-548 SVEKLLAALKR
+548 SVEKLLSALKR
-559 IRAVRAPTRATWVV
+559 VRAVRTPTRATWVV
-573 EPLTPPAVLTGW
+573 EPLTKKAQDMLELLNLPKPPMTFKS
-585 QIWISPP
+585 I
-592 EHIYQLSVRLHLYSV
+592 
-607 LSSRTLLSGL
+607 
-617 WYSSS
+617 

>member
-1 MARPRT
+1 M
-7 LPDNHFRFSTFRKG
+7 
-21 DSTYVYGYRNEWD
+21 
-34 PVKKQSR
+34 
-41 IAKRIYVGT
+41 
-50 LNEATG
+50 
-56 RLRLGKKYLSNHPEY
+56 
-71 EGKTLYFEN
+71 
-80 RTLVERSEQDA
+80 
-91 AEEVQQREQSWA
+91 
-103 SNNLSY
+103 
-109 AATWALWQFASKN
+109 
-122 RILQNLQAAFGK
+122 
-134 QLGTGLLALAVY
+134 ALAIY
-146 QLLDGGAMNGYED
+146 QLLEGGAMNDYED
-159 WLPDNWL
+159 WL

-193 RLRFDRS
+193 RMRFDRS
-200 KQNYQKWLEEI
+200 KENYQKWLEGI
-211 KQKAQKQGSAMPPST
+211 KQETKKKGSDLPPST

-258 ELKQINL
+258 ELKQIDLTQIDL
-265 TLAVDFLNGDVCYAR
+265 TLAVDFLNGDVYYVR
-280 EDEGSITDKSVYKS
+280 EDEGSIIDKSVYKS

-316 YSSLMNLQ
+316 YSSIMNLQ

-345 DKFTKF
+345 DKFAKF

-364 YEVYCRTIKEDW
+364 YDVYCRTIKENR

-381 AGSVNRDCFVHL
+381 GGSIDRTCFVHL

-398 IALSQQKQLLKKID
+398 IALSQQKQLLKKVD
-412 KVLDKKRDG
+412 KVLDKKRSG
-421 KVVDRD
+421 QVVDRD
-427 DWNFAARFI
+427 DWNFVARFI
-436 TECKEEQDG
+436 TERKEEHDG
-445 KERKIWEK
+445 KEKKIWEK
-453 NLEALRLWE
+453 NLEALRFWE

-498 KVLNGGDRLQAT
+498 KVLNGGDRLQTT

-524 QSLRMAITVQA
+524 QSLRMATTVQA

-548 SVEKLLAALKR
+548 SVEKLLKALKKV
-559 IRAVRAPTRATWVV
+559 RAVRTPTRATWVV
-573 EPLTPPAVLTGW
+573 EPLTKKAQDMFELLNLPKPPMTFKS
-585 QIWISPP
+585 I
-592 EHIYQLSVRLHLYSV
+592 
-607 LSSRTLLSGL
+607 
-617 WYSSS
+617 

>member
-1 MARPRT
+1 MITQKRT
-7 LPDNHFRFSTFRKG
+7 LPEDHFRFSTFRKG
-21 DSTYVYGYRNEWD
+21 DSTYVYGYRNEWN
-34 PVKKQSR
+34 PEKKQSR

-56 RLRLGKKYLSNHPEY
+56 RVKLGKKYLSNHPEY

-80 RTLVERSEQDA
+80 RTLVERTEQGA
-91 AEEVQQREQSWA
+91 AEEIQEREVSWA

-109 AATWALWQFASKN
+109 AATWALWKFASKN
-122 RILQNLQAAFGK
+122 RILQHLQATFGK
-134 QLGTGLLALAVY
+134 EAGTNLLALGIY

-181 AQVDHEDMVNYF
+181 AQVDHQAMTNYF

-200 KQNYQKWLEEI
+200 KQNYREWIEGKRQKSDKSSPL
-211 KQKAQKQGSAMPPST
+211 ST
-226 LQKMY
+226 LPKMY

-241 FSMTIEDAAYG
+241 FSTTIEDAAYG

-294 ILAQMKSYGFDLDE
+294 ILAQMKSSGFDLDE

-324 NLFNTDVSFVAGVP
+324 NLFNAEVNFVAGVP
-338 IVEKGLK
+338 IIEKGLK

-351 REALCDLAFYNSE
+351 REALCDLAFYNSD

-381 AGSVNRDCFVHL
+381 GGSVNRECFVHL
-393 YRFPE
+393 YRFPD
-398 IALSQQKQLLKKID
+398 IALSQQKQLLKQID
-412 KVLDKKRDG
+412 KVLEKKCSGR
-421 KVVDRD
+421 VVDKD

-436 TECKEEQDG
+436 TERKEVRNG
-445 KERKIWEK
+445 KEKKVWEK

-491 EVAFRQF
+491 EIAFRQF

-524 QSLRMAITVQA
+524 QSLRMAINVQA
-535 KKRETQELKLPDN
+535 KRRENVEIKLPDN
-548 SVEKLLAALKR
+548 SVEKLLSALKR
-559 IRAVRAPTRATWVV
+559 VRAVRAPTRVTWVV
-573 EPLTPPAVLTGW
+573 EPLSKKAQDMLELLDLPKPPMTFKS
-585 QIWISPP
+585 I
-592 EHIYQLSVRLHLYSV
+592 
-607 LSSRTLLSGL
+607 
-617 WYSSS
+617 

>member
-7 LPDNHFRFSTFRKG
+7 LPDDHFRFSTFRKG

-34 PVKKQSR
+34 PEKKQSR

-50 LNEATG
+50 LNEITG
-56 RLRLGKKYLSNHPEY
+56 RVKLGKKYLSNHPEY

-80 RTLVERSEQDA
+80 RTLVERSEQDV
-91 AEEVQQREQSWA
+91 AEEVEQRETSWA

-122 RILQNLQAAFGK
+122 RILQNLQAVFGK
-134 QLGTGLLALAVY
+134 QLGTNLLALAIY

-200 KQNYQKWLEEI
+200 KENYQRWLEEI
-211 KQKAQKQGSAMPPST
+211 EQNAKKNGSVMPPST
-226 LQKMY
+226 MQKMY

-316 YSSLMNLQ
+316 YSSLLNLQ
-324 NLFNTDVSFVAGVP
+324 NLFNTDVSFVAGGP

-345 DKFTKF
+345 DKFAKF

-364 YEVYCRTIKEDW
+364 YDVYCRTIKENW

-381 AGSVNRDCFVHL
+381 GGSIDRTCFVHL

-398 IALSQQKQLLKKID
+398 IALSQQKQLLKKVD
-412 KVLDKKRDG
+412 KVLDKKRSRQ
-421 KVVDRD
+421 VVDRD
-427 DWNFAARFI
+427 DWNFVARFI
-436 TECKEEQDG
+436 TERKEEHDG
-445 KERKIWEK
+445 KEKKIWEK
-453 NLEALRLWE
+453 NLEALRFWE

-548 SVEKLLAALKR
+548 SVEKLLKALKR
-559 IRAVRAPTRATWVV
+559 VRAVRTATRATWVV
-573 EPLTPPAVLTGW
+573 EPLTKKAQDMLELLNLPKPPMTFRS
-585 QIWISPP
+585 I
-592 EHIYQLSVRLHLYSV
+592 
-607 LSSRTLLSGL
+607 
-617 WYSSS
+617 

>member
-7 LPDNHFRFSTFRKG
+7 LPDDHFRFSTFRKG

-34 PVKKQSR
+34 PEKKQSR

-50 LNEATG
+50 LNEITG
-56 RLRLGKKYLSNHPEY
+56 RVKLGKKYLSNHPEY

-80 RTLVERSEQDA
+80 RTLVERSEQDV
-91 AEEVQQREQSWA
+91 AEEVEQRETSWA

-122 RILQNLQAAFGK
+122 RILQNLQAVFGK
-134 QLGTGLLALAVY
+134 QLGTNLLALAIY

-200 KQNYQKWLEEI
+200 KENYQRWLEEI
-211 KQKAQKQGSAMPPST
+211 EQNAKKNGSVMPPST
-226 LQKMY
+226 MQKMY

-316 YSSLMNLQ
+316 YSSLLNLQ

-345 DKFTKF
+345 DKFAKF

-364 YEVYCRTIKEDW
+364 YDVYCRTIKENW

-381 AGSVNRDCFVHL
+381 GGSIDRTCFVHL

-398 IALSQQKQLLKKID
+398 IALSQQKQLLKKVD
-412 KVLDKKRDG
+412 KVLDKKRSRQ
-421 KVVDRD
+421 VVDRD
-427 DWNFAARFI
+427 DWNFVARFI
-436 TECKEEQDG
+436 TERKEEHDG
-445 KERKIWEK
+445 KEKKIWEK
-453 NLEALRLWE
+453 NLEALRFWE

-548 SVEKLLAALKR
+548 SVEKLLKALKGV
-559 IRAVRAPTRATWVV
+559 RAVRTATRATWVV
-573 EPLTPPAVLTGW
+573 EPLTKKAQDMLELLNLPKPPMTFRS
-585 QIWISPP
+585 I
-592 EHIYQLSVRLHLYSV
+592 
-607 LSSRTLLSGL
+607 
-617 WYSSS
+617 

>member
-7 LPDNHFRFSTFRKG
+7 LPDDHFCFSTFRKG

-34 PVKKQSR
+34 PEKKQSR

-50 LNEATG
+50 LNEITG
-56 RLRLGKKYLSNHPEY
+56 RVKLGKKYLSNHPEY

-80 RTLVERSEQDA
+80 RTLVERSEQEVA
-91 AEEVQQREQSWA
+91 AEVGQRETSWA

-122 RILQNLQAAFGK
+122 RILQNLQAVFGK
-134 QLGTGLLALAVY
+134 QLGTNLLALAIY

-181 AQVDHEDMVNYF
+181 AQVDHGDMVNYF

-200 KQNYQKWLEEI
+200 KENYQKWLEELTQNA
-211 KQKAQKQGSAMPPST
+211 KKKGSATAPST

-280 EDEGSITDKSVYKS
+280 EDEGSITDKSVYRS
-294 ILAQMKSYGFDLDE
+294 VLAQMKSYGFDLDE

-316 YSSLMNLQ
+316 YSSIMNLQ
-324 NLFNTDVSFVAGVP
+324 SLFNTDVSFVAGVP

-345 DKFTKF
+345 DKFAKF

-364 YEVYCRTIKEDW
+364 YDVYCRTIKEDW

-381 AGSVNRDCFVHL
+381 GGSIDRTCFVHL
-393 YRFPE
+393 YRLPE
-398 IALSQQKQLLKKID
+398 IALSQQKQLLKKVD
-412 KVLDKKRDG
+412 KALDKKRSG
-421 KVVDRD
+421 RVVDRD

-436 TECKEEQDG
+436 TERKEEHDG
-445 KERKIWEK
+445 KEKKIWEK
-453 NLEALRLWE
+453 NLEALRSWE

-498 KVLNGGDRLQAT
+498 KVLNGGNRLYAT
-510 QTSYMGKLMVHIIA
+510 QTSYMGKLMVHTIA

-535 KKRETQELKLPDN
+535 KRRETQELKLPDN
-548 SVEKLLAALKR
+548 SVEKLLTVLKKV
-559 IRAVRAPTRATWVV
+559 RAVRAPTRSTWVV
-573 EPLTPPAVLTGW
+573 EPL
-585 QIWISPP
+585 I
-592 EHIYQLSVRLHLYSV
+592 E
-607 LSSRTLLSGL
+607 
-617 WYSSS
+617 

>member
-7 LPDNHFRFSTFRKG
+7 LPDDHFRFSTFRKG

-34 PVKKQSR
+34 PEKKQSR

-50 LNEATG
+50 LNEITG
-56 RLRLGKKYLSNHPEY
+56 RVKLGKKYLSNHPEY

-80 RTLVERSEQDA
+80 RTLVERSEQEVA
-91 AEEVQQREQSWA
+91 AEVGQRETSWA

-122 RILQNLQAAFGK
+122 RILQNLQAVFGK
-134 QLGTGLLALAVY
+134 QLGTNLLALAIY

-181 AQVDHEDMVNYF
+181 AQVDHGDMVNYF

-200 KQNYQKWLEEI
+200 KANYQKWLEELTQNA
-211 KQKAQKQGSAMPPST
+211 KKKGSATAPST

-280 EDEGSITDKSVYKS
+280 EDEGSITDKSVYRS
-294 ILAQMKSYGFDLDE
+294 VLAQMKSYGFDLDE

-316 YSSLMNLQ
+316 YSSIMNLQ
-324 NLFNTDVSFVAGVP
+324 SLFNTDVSFVAGVP

-345 DKFTKF
+345 DKFAKF

-364 YEVYCRTIKEDW
+364 YDVYCRTIKEDW

-381 AGSVNRDCFVHL
+381 GGSIDRTCFVHL

-398 IALSQQKQLLKKID
+398 IALSQQKQLLKKVD
-412 KVLDKKRDG
+412 KTLDKKRSG
-421 KVVDRD
+421 RVVDRD
-427 DWNFAARFI
+427 DWNFVARFI
-436 TECKEEQDG
+436 TERKEEHDG
-445 KERKIWEK
+445 KEKKIWEK
-453 NLEALRLWE
+453 NLEALRSWE

-498 KVLNGGDRLQAT
+498 KVLNGGNRLYAT
-510 QTSYMGKLMVHIIA
+510 QTSYMGKLMVHTIA

-535 KKRETQELKLPDN
+535 KRRETQELKLPDN
-548 SVEKLLAALKR
+548 SVEKLLTVLKKV
-559 IRAVRAPTRATWVV
+559 RAVRAPTRSTWVV
-573 EPLTPPAVLTGW
+573 EPLTKKAQDMLELLNLPKPPMTFKS
-585 QIWISPP
+585 I
-592 EHIYQLSVRLHLYSV
+592 
-607 LSSRTLLSGL
+607 
-617 WYSSS
+617 

>member
-7 LPDNHFRFSTFRKG
+7 LPDDHFRFSTFRKG

-34 PVKKQSR
+34 PEKKQSR

-50 LNEATG
+50 LNEITG
-56 RLRLGKKYLSNHPEY
+56 RVKLGKKYLSNHPEY

-80 RTLVERSEQDA
+80 RTLVERSEQDV
-91 AEEVQQREQSWA
+91 AEEVEQRETSWA

-122 RILQNLQAAFGK
+122 RILQNLQAVFGK
-134 QLGTGLLALAVY
+134 QLGTNLLALAIY

-200 KQNYQKWLEEI
+200 KENYQRWLEEI
-211 KQKAQKQGSAMPPST
+211 EQNAKKNGSVMPPST
-226 LQKMY
+226 MQKMY

-316 YSSLMNLQ
+316 YSSLLNLQ

-345 DKFTKF
+345 DKFAKF

-364 YEVYCRTIKEDW
+364 YDVYCRTIKENW

-381 AGSVNRDCFVHL
+381 GGSIDRTCFVHL
-393 YRFPE
+393 YR
-398 IALSQQKQLLKKID
+398 ALSQQKQLLKKVD
-412 KVLDKKRDG
+412 KVLDKKRSRQ
-421 KVVDRD
+421 VVDRD
-427 DWNFAARFI
+427 DWNFVARFI
-436 TECKEEQDG
+436 TERKEEHDG
-445 KERKIWEK
+445 KEKKIWEK
-453 NLEALRLWE
+453 NLEALRFWE

-548 SVEKLLAALKR
+548 SVEKLLKALKR
-559 IRAVRAPTRATWVV
+559 VRAVRTATRATWVV
-573 EPLTPPAVLTGW
+573 EPLTKKAQDMLELLNLPKPPMTFRS
-585 QIWISPP
+585 I
-592 EHIYQLSVRLHLYSV
+592 
-607 LSSRTLLSGL
+607 
-617 WYSSS
+617 

>member
-7 LPDNHFRFSTFRKG
+7 LPDDHFRFSTFRKG
-21 DSTYVYGYRNEWD
+21 DSTYVYGYRNKWD
-34 PVKKQSR
+34 PEKKQSR

-50 LNEATG
+50 LNEITG
-56 RLRLGKKYLSNHPEY
+56 RVKLGKKYLSNHPEY

-80 RTLVERSEQDA
+80 RTLVEKSEQDV
-91 AEEVQQREQSWA
+91 AEEVEQRETSWA

-122 RILQNLQAAFGK
+122 RILQNLQAVFGK
-134 QLGTGLLALAVY
+134 QLGTNLLALAIY

-200 KQNYQKWLEEI
+200 KENYQRWLEEI
-211 KQKAQKQGSAMPPST
+211 EQNAKKNGSVMPPST
-226 LQKMY
+226 MQKMY

-316 YSSLMNLQ
+316 YSSIMNLQ
-324 NLFNTDVSFVAGVP
+324 SLFNTDVSFVAGVP

-345 DKFTKF
+345 DKFAKF

-364 YEVYCRTIKEDW
+364 YDVYCRTIKEDW

-381 AGSVNRDCFVHL
+381 GGSIDRTCFVHL

-398 IALSQQKQLLKKID
+398 IALSQQKQLLKKVD
-412 KVLDKKRDG
+412 KALDKKRSG
-421 KVVDRD
+421 RVVDRD
-427 DWNFAARFI
+427 DWNFVARFI
-436 TECKEEQDG
+436 TERKEEHDG
-445 KERKIWEK
+445 KEKKIWEK
-453 NLEALRLWE
+453 NLEALRSWE

-498 KVLNGGDRLQAT
+498 KVLNGGNRLYAT
-510 QTSYMGKLMVHIIA
+510 QTSYMGKLMVHTIA

-535 KKRETQELKLPDN
+535 KRRETQELKLPDN
-548 SVEKLLAALKR
+548 SVEKLLTVLKKV
-559 IRAVRAPTRATWVV
+559 RAVRAPTRSTWVV
-573 EPLTPPAVLTGW
+573 EPLTKKAQDMLELLNLPKPPMTFKS
-585 QIWISPP
+585 I
-592 EHIYQLSVRLHLYSV
+592 
-607 LSSRTLLSGL
+607 
-617 WYSSS
+617 

>member
-80 RTLVERSEQDA
+80 RNLVERSEQDA

-573 EPLTPPAVLTGW
+573 EPLTKKAQDMLELLNLPKPPMTFKS
-585 QIWISPP
+585 I
-592 EHIYQLSVRLHLYSV
+592 
-607 LSSRTLLSGL
+607 
-617 WYSSS
+617 

>member
-7 LPDNHFRFSTFRKG
+7 LPDDHFRFSTFRKG
-21 DSTYVYGYRNEWD
+21 DSTYVYGYRNKWD
-34 PVKKQSR
+34 PEKKQSR

-50 LNEATG
+50 LNEITG
-56 RLRLGKKYLSNHPEY
+56 RVKLGKKYLSNHPEY

-80 RTLVERSEQDA
+80 RTLVEKSEQDV
-91 AEEVQQREQSWA
+91 AEEVEQRETSWA

-122 RILQNLQAAFGK
+122 RILQNLQAVFGK
-134 QLGTGLLALAVY
+134 QLGTNLLALAIY

-181 AQVDHEDMVNYF
+181 AQVDHGDMVNYF

-200 KQNYQKWLEEI
+200 KENYQRWLEEI
-211 KQKAQKQGSAMPPST
+211 EQNAKKNGSVMPPST
-226 LQKMY
+226 MQKMY

-316 YSSLMNLQ
+316 YSSIMNLQ
-324 NLFNTDVSFVAGVP
+324 SLFNTDVSFVAGVP

-345 DKFTKF
+345 DKFAKF

-364 YEVYCRTIKEDW
+364 YDVYCRTIKEDW

-381 AGSVNRDCFVHL
+381 GGSIDRTCFVHL

-398 IALSQQKQLLKKID
+398 IALSQQKQLLKKVD
-412 KVLDKKRDG
+412 KALDKKRSG
-421 KVVDRD
+421 RVVDRD
-427 DWNFAARFI
+427 DWNFVARFI
-436 TECKEEQDG
+436 TERKEEHDG
-445 KERKIWEK
+445 KEKKIWEK
-453 NLEALRLWE
+453 NLEALRSWE

-498 KVLNGGDRLQAT
+498 KVLNGGNRLYAT

-524 QSLRMAITVQA
+524 QSLRMVMTVQA
-535 KKRETQELKLPDN
+535 KRRETQELKLPDN
-548 SVEKLLAALKR
+548 SVEKLLSALKR
-559 IRAVRAPTRATWVV
+559 VRAVRTPTRATWVV
-573 EPLTPPAVLTGW
+573 EPLTKKAQDMLELLNLPKPPMTFKS
-585 QIWISPP
+585 I
-592 EHIYQLSVRLHLYSV
+592 
-607 LSSRTLLSGL
+607 
-617 WYSSS
+617 

>member
-7 LPDNHFRFSTFRKG
+7 LPDDHFRFSTFRKG

-34 PVKKQSR
+34 PEKKQSR

-50 LNEATG
+50 LNEITG
-56 RLRLGKKYLSNHPEY
+56 RVKLGKKYLSNHPEY

-80 RTLVERSEQDA
+80 RTLVERSEQDV
-91 AEEVQQREQSWA
+91 AEEVEQRETSWA

-122 RILQNLQAAFGK
+122 RILQNLQAVFGK
-134 QLGTGLLALAVY
+134 QLGTNLLALAIY

-200 KQNYQKWLEEI
+200 KANYQKWLEEI
-211 KQKAQKQGSAMPPST
+211 EQNAKKKGSDLPPST

-231 MALDSTAIST
+231 MTLDSTAIST

-265 TLAVDFLNGDVCYAR
+265 TLAVDFLNGEVCYAR
-280 EDEGSITDKSVYKS
+280 EDEGLITDKSVYKS

-316 YSSLMNLQ
+316 YSSIMNLQ

-345 DKFTKF
+345 DKFAKF

-364 YEVYCRTIKEDW
+364 YDVYCRTIKENW

-381 AGSVNRDCFVHL
+381 GGSIDRTCFVHL

-398 IALSQQKQLLKKID
+398 IALSQQKRLFKKVD
-412 KVLDKKRDG
+412 KVLDKKRSRQ
-421 KVVDRD
+421 VVDRD
-427 DWNFAARFI
+427 DWNFVARFI
-436 TECKEEQDG
+436 TERKEEHDG
-445 KERKIWEK
+445 KEKKIWEK
-453 NLEALRLWE
+453 NLEALRFWE

-548 SVEKLLAALKR
+548 SVEKLLKALKR
-559 IRAVRAPTRATWVV
+559 VRAVRTATRATWVV
-573 EPLTPPAVLTGW
+573 EPLTKKAQDMLELLNLPKPPMTFRS
-585 QIWISPP
+585 I
-592 EHIYQLSVRLHLYSV
+592 
-607 LSSRTLLSGL
+607 
-617 WYSSS
+617 

>member
-7 LPDNHFRFSTFRKG
+7 LPDDHFCFSTFRKG

-34 PVKKQSR
+34 PEKKQSR

-50 LNEATG
+50 LNEITG
-56 RLRLGKKYLSNHPEY
+56 RVKLGKKYLSNHPEY

-80 RTLVERSEQDA
+80 RPLVERFEQDV
-91 AEEVQQREQSWA
+91 AEEVEQRETSWA

-122 RILQNLQAAFGK
+122 RILQNLQAVFGK
-134 QLGTGLLALAVY
+134 QLGTNLLALAIY

-181 AQVDHEDMVNYF
+181 AQVDHGDMVNYF

-200 KQNYQKWLEEI
+200 KENYQKWLEELTQNA
-211 KQKAQKQGSAMPPST
+211 KKKGSATAPST

-280 EDEGSITDKSVYKS
+280 EDEGSITDKSVYRS
-294 ILAQMKSYGFDLDE
+294 VLAQMKSYGFDLDE

-316 YSSLMNLQ
+316 YSSIMNLQ
-324 NLFNTDVSFVAGVP
+324 SLFNTDVSFVAGVP

-345 DKFTKF
+345 DKFAKF

-364 YEVYCRTIKEDW
+364 YDVYCRTIKEDW

-381 AGSVNRDCFVHL
+381 GGSIDRTCFVHL

-398 IALSQQKQLLKKID
+398 IALSQQKQLLKKVD
-412 KVLDKKRDG
+412 KALDKKRSG
-421 KVVDRD
+421 RVVDRD

-436 TECKEEQDG
+436 TERKEEHDG
-445 KERKIWEK
+445 KEKKIWEK
-453 NLEALRLWE
+453 NLEALRSWE

-498 KVLNGGDRLQAT
+498 KVLNGGNRLYAT
-510 QTSYMGKLMVHIIA
+510 QTSYMGKLMVHTIA

-535 KKRETQELKLPDN
+535 KRRETQELKLPDN
-548 SVEKLLAALKR
+548 SVEKLLTVLKKV
-559 IRAVRAPTRATWVV
+559 RAVRAPTRSTWVV
-573 EPLTPPAVLTGW
+573 EPLTKKAQDMLELLNLPKPPMTFKS
-585 QIWISPP
+585 I
-592 EHIYQLSVRLHLYSV
+592 
-607 LSSRTLLSGL
+607 
-617 WYSSS
+617 